1 VAGDDDDKE
10 ARYLTFNEEEEDEE
24 DWGLVVSLE
33 DTDAF
38 SLLVDKLWS
47 FLLSSTSCHIVKIEL
62 SMILSWVVCS

>member
-1 VAGDDDDKE
+1 MAGDDDDKE